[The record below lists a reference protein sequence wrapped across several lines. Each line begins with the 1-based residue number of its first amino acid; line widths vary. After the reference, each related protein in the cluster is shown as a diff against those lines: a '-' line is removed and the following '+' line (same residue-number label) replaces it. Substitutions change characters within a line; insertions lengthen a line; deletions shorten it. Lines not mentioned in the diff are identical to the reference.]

1 MHNEVA
7 VFKKGKKKEK
17 KIEMA
22 MERRRKKGHNN
33 KVRVS
38 TWK

>member
-22 MERRRKKGHNN
+22 MERRRKKGQ
-33 KVRVS
+33 
-38 TWK
+38 